1 MGDARWV
8 KFEVNMYDDTKLKIL
23 DHMDNRDLNQ
33 YVWTRLL
40 VLTRKVNRG
49 GYLYITDNMPYT
61 VKTLAI
67 EFNRSISEVKAAIKI
82 LIKLEIIELT
92 EDKVFKIKNWEKH
105 QNVEGMERYRELN
118 RERVANHRAKKKE
131 INENKN
137 EGKVNNN
144 IPEITEGSNQNKNNN
159 DKIDNIDIQVE
170 ENTSDFQEEVFKDNP
185 NYGNVTGKGYKNN
198 TNDRCNVTSNS
209 DNSNCNITVM
219 EQIKKENKNKKEKK
233 KESKSEFEINHE
245 SDIDKSKAKEINH
258 DETHTD
264 NFSDDGKKTSQKEK
278 VNDFEQPSDC
288 ENKTNHD
295 AAGLLDYYENITGI
309 MGGLNIGSLKLAINM
324 HGYGNVKKAINK
336 SLEVNKANMTY
347 INGILKN
354 WRREGY
360 PKDDMEVKT
369 NGVRSHGKDKAANKN
384 EFAGIKPKKSRNL
397 TEAERRRAEE
407 ELI

>member
-1 MGDARWV
+1 MGDARWI

-40 VLTRKVNRG
+40 VLTGKVNRG

-67 EFNRSISEVKAAIKI
+67 EFNRSISEIKASIKI
-82 LIKLEIIELT
+82 LIKLEMIELT

-137 EGKVNNN
+137 EGKVNNH

-159 DKIDNIDIQVE
+159 EKIGNVDIQVE
-170 ENTSDFQEEVFKDNP
+170 ENTSDFKEEVFKGNP
-185 NYGNVTGKGYKNN
+185 NYGNVTGSDYKNN
-198 TNDRCNVTSNS
+198 TNDGCNVTCNS

-233 KESKSEFEINHE
+233 KESKSEFEIN
-245 SDIDKSKAKEINH
+245 
-258 DETHTD
+258 DE
-264 NFSDDGKKTSQKEK
+264 G
-278 VNDFEQPSDC
+278 
-288 ENKTNHD
+288 D
-295 AAGLLDYYENITGI
+295 AAGLLIYYENVTGI
-309 MGGLNIGSLKLAINM
+309 LGGLNIGSLKLAIDM
-324 HGYGNVKKAINK
+324 HGYKNVKKAINK

-360 PKDDMEVKT
+360 PKDDMGVKT
-369 NGVRSHGKDKAANKN
+369 NGVRSYGKNNAADKN
-384 EFAGIKPKKSRNL
+384 EFAGVKPKKPRNL
-397 TEAERRRAEE
+397 TEGERKKAEE
-407 ELI
+407 TLI